1 MNNQTV
7 NENIEINLLDIVKL
21 LWRKVWIIILCM
33 IVCGATAFFS
43 AIFFIAPQYTARAM
57 MYVNNNSLSVG
68 STTFTFSSSQ
78 LSAAKSL
85 LDVYVIILQSRTTL
99 EAVIE
104 EAELDY
110 TYEQLSGMVTAS
122 AVNNTEIFSITATC
136 GDPAEAELIVDTI
149 VEILPD
155 RISDIVDGS
164 SVRLVD
170 HAIRPVTRSSPSY
183 TKHGVIGILIGA
195 VLSCAAIIIQDLLNT
210 TVRDEDYLK
219 QRYNI
224 PVLAIVPDAYG
235 GKNGYGYKS
244 KYKYKY
250 GYHRYGYGYYK
261 RSYEK
266 SYENAK
272 AKEDSKK

>member
-1 MNNQTV
+1 
-7 NENIEINLLDIVKL
+7 
-21 LWRKVWIIILCM
+21 
-33 IVCGATAFFS
+33 
-43 AIFFIAPQYTARAM
+43 
-57 MYVNNNSLSVG
+57 
-68 STTFTFSSSQ
+68 
-78 LSAAKSL
+78 
-85 LDVYVIILQSRTTL
+85 
-99 EAVIE
+99 
-104 EAELDY
+104 
-110 TYEQLSGMVTAS
+110 MVTAN

-183 TKHGVIGILIGA
+183 TKHGVIGVLIGA
-195 VLSCAAIIIQDLLNT
+195 VLSCAAIIIQDLPNT

-235 GKNGYGYKS
+235 NSKKGY

-250 GYHRYGYGYYK
+250 GYSHYGYGYYRK
-261 RSYEK
+261 SYEK

-272 AKEDSKK
+272 AKEDNKK